1 MKKYK
6 SQLIGLAILAIGL
19 LLLFYLGEIIL
30 PFILGLSG
38 AYFINPHIKKIQ
50 QFISNRAI
58 AVTVYLLT
66 ILTIIAGST
75 ILFGNE
81 IVKDFERLNDAFTT
95 FTKEHQTEID
105 ETNQEVQNFIS
116 EIYYDE
122 DVQSILNDT
131 TTVSTSDESEFSDA
145 LGNVVSFF
153 ESDEEEEQGR
163 EFNWFIIFL
172 ASFGYFIYM
181 LYDFNYFEEK
191 YKKYFSSSGK
201 GQNIIQ
207 EFFEDFRRIFLD
219 YFQRRSWIV
228 LICMTIFITT
238 FLIMG
243 IPGAIL
249 IGFIAGLLC
258 YIAHFQYFALIPL
271 SLSCLIM
278 SIENGESFFLYF
290 GIVLG
295 VFILVSILEE
305 LVLYPKIMEH
315 KSGINPAILAVSFA
329 IWTHIFG
336 TVIGGLIALPLT
348 TIMLIYLD
356 RLLLYLKEHYRRE
369 EGSDTAD
376 AN

>member
-1 MKKYK
+1 
-6 SQLIGLAILAIGL
+6 
-19 LLLFYLGEIIL
+19 
-30 PFILGLSG
+30 
-38 AYFINPHIKKIQ
+38 
-50 QFISNRAI
+50 
-58 AVTVYLLT
+58 
-66 ILTIIAGST
+66 
-75 ILFGNE
+75 
-81 IVKDFERLNDAFTT
+81 
-95 FTKEHQTEID
+95 
-105 ETNQEVQNFIS
+105 
-116 EIYYDE
+116 
-122 DVQSILNDT
+122 
-131 TTVSTSDESEFSDA
+131 
-145 LGNVVSFF
+145 
-153 ESDEEEEQGR
+153 
-163 EFNWFIIFL
+163 
-172 ASFGYFIYM
+172 M